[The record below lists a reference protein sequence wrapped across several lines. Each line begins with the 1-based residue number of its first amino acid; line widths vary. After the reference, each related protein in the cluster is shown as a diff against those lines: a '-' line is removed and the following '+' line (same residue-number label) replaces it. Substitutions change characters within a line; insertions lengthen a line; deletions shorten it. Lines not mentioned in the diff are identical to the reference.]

1 MPHDTYSTPLSER
14 YASKAM
20 LSLFSDDFKFSTW
33 RRLWIAL
40 AEEEKKL
47 GLPITDAQIAAMKAH
62 VTDIDY
68 EYAAAKEKEL
78 RHDVMAHIH
87 TFGKAAPEAAPIIHL
102 GATSAYVGDN
112 TDLIQMRDAFAIIL
126 GKLYNVIRS
135 FIDAADQTKDIPTL
149 AFTHFQPAQPTTV
162 GKRIT
167 LWVQDLIDD
176 FEEMHACMSSMRFRG
191 VKGTTGTQASFLAL
205 FNGDHEKV
213 KALDRAVTARFG
225 FPSSYAVTGQT
236 YPRRFDSKAAKIL
249 SLLAEDAHK
258 IATDIRLLQSMKEV
272 EEPFE
277 STQVGSS
284 AMAYKRNPMRSERIC
299 SLARFM
305 IGCSHSLEITAAT
318 QWFERTLD
326 DSANKRLAIPQMFLA
341 ADAIVII
348 LENIARGLVINK
360 KVIERNL
367 MREIPFM
374 ATENILMA
382 AVSNGADRQKVHER
396 IRELSHRAGAEIKQ
410 EGKEN
415 RLIDYIAEDKEIG
428 LSRKEIDAILD
439 LSNFTGRAG
448 AQVDDIKRDIAEPFF
463 ARYASLKSS
472 TGTDLKV

>member
-20 LSLFSDDFKFSTW
+20 LSVFSDDFKFTTW

-40 AEEEKKL
+40 AEEEKTL

-62 VTDIDY
+62 ITDIDY

-87 TFGKAAPEAAPIIHL
+87 TYGKAAPEAAPIIHL

-112 TDLIQMRDAFAIIL
+112 TDLIQMREAFTIVL
-126 GKLYNVIRS
+126 GKLYHVIRS
-135 FIDAADQTKDIPTL
+135 LMEAARAAKDISTL

-167 LWVQDLIDD
+167 LWVQDLVDD
-176 FEEMHACMSSMRFRG
+176 FLEMQECVSSMRFRG

-213 KALDRAVTARFG
+213 KALDRAVTSRFG

-236 YPRRFDSKAAKIL
+236 YPRRFDSKAGKAL

-299 SLARFM
+299 SLARFI
-305 IGCSHSLEITAAT
+305 IGCSHSLEMTAAT

-326 DSANKRLAIPQMFLA
+326 DSANKRLAVPQMFLA

-367 MREIPFM
+367 MRELPFM

-382 AVSNGADRQKVHER
+382 AVAKGADRQKVHER
-396 IRELSHRAGAEIKQ
+396 IRELSQRAGNEVKQ

-415 RLIDYIAEDKEIG
+415 RLIEYIAADREIG
-428 LSRKEIDAILD
+428 LSQKDIDAVMD
-439 LSNFTGRAG
+439 LPNFTGRAA
-448 AQVDDIKRDIAEPFF
+448 AQVDDFHRDVVAPFLERF
-463 ARYASLKSS
+463 
-472 TGTDLKV
+472 TGMQGRADGELKV